1 MVSSLR
7 GVGISRMGQGGSLSD
22 EEKKVVEWL
31 RGDRVS
37 GPLRFL

>member
-1 MVSSLR
+1 
-7 GVGISRMGQGGSLSD
+7 MGQGGSLSD

-31 RGDRVS
+31 RSDRVS